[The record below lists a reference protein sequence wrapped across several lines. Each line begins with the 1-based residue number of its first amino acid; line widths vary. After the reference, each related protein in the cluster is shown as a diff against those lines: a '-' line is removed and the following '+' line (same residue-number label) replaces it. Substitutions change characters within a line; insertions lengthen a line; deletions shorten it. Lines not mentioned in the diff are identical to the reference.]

1 MNLKNLL
8 LASIILSCLQLEA
21 SRGEKQ
27 QESSQTLTFESSI
40 KAENTALY
48 MMWLTA
54 GLTGLYGCLSG
65 LAAMPAAPVGH
76 GISAGISAGFFSLK
90 MGTLLAV
97 ALTDFTFINKDKK
110 EVPLAPQLVKPFV
123 YVIGA
128 ATAINIATLLSSPC
142 LPPCLSSTTQF
153 LCDTTVHNLAFVT
166 ALAILGKRLNDAE
179 KDKKTKKALLAEIN
193 ALKTQARK
201 NIL

>member
-8 LASIILSCLQLEA
+8 LASILLSCLQLQASDKKAEEYTSEA
-21 SRGEKQ
+21 IS
-27 QESSQTLTFESSI
+27 FESNI
-40 KAENTALY
+40 KVENTAFN

-54 GLTGLYGCLSG
+54 GLTGLYGCLSE

-76 GISAGISAGFFSLK
+76 GISAGLSAGFFSLK

-110 EVPLAPQLVKPFV
+110 EVPLAPQLVKPFA
-123 YVIGA
+123 YVTGA
-128 ATAINIATLLSSPC
+128 ATAINVATLLSSPY
-142 LPPCLSSTTQF
+142 LPPYVASTTKF

-179 KDKKTKKALLAEIN
+179 KDKKAKKALIAEIN
-193 ALKTQARK
+193 ALKKQAQK
-201 NIL
+201 NA